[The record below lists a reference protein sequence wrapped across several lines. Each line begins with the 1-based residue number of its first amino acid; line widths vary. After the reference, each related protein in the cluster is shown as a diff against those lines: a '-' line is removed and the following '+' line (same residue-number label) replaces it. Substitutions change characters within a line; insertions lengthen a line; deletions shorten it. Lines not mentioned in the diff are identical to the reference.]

1 MDIGKFHGKK
11 MDKKLESDYITWV
24 RGLATQ
30 SLYTEMSNL
39 EFMVQNTKF
48 KSVLEIVL
56 KKKEI
61 TKNEY
66 EKRKT
71 INH

>member
-1 MDIGKFHGKK
+1 
-11 MDKKLESDYITWV
+11 MDKKLESDYIIWV
-24 RGLATQ
+24 RGLNIH

-71 INH
+71 INHEQL

>member
-1 MDIGKFHGKK
+1 
-11 MDKKLESDYITWV
+11 MDKKLESDYIIWV
-24 RGLATQ
+24 NIH

-39 EFMVQNTKF
+39 EFMVQNSKF
-48 KSVLEIVL
+48 ESVLDIVL

-71 INH
+71 INHEQL

>member
-1 MDIGKFHGKK
+1 MKNNKSQEESKK
-11 MDKKLESDYITWV
+11 TSIK
-24 RGLATQ
+24 A
-30 SLYTEMSNL
+30 SLDDL
-39 EFMVQNTKF
+39 FAK
-48 KSVLEIVL
+48 